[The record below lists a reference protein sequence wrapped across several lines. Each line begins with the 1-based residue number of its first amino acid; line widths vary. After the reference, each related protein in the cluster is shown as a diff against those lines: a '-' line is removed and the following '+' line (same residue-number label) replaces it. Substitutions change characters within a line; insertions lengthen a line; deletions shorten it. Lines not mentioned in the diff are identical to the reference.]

1 MIETLLVGFGRFGK
15 EHLSA
20 WEATGRAQISA
31 IVDPTLT
38 IAVSSP
44 DCQRSIPVFA
54 SIAQFPANI
63 HFDAAAIVT
72 PFSTHKEIAKALIRR
87 GIPCLIEK
95 PFASTISD
103 CEEIL
108 SEAERLKVFCMPGHI
123 LRFSETHYGIRA
135 RMEESGFPRS
145 RLTLRRDRSEALLS
159 LHPGVHPALLT
170 GIHDIDLAVWFTNSK
185 AVLVSAKHSVVNGVC
200 VNFEA
205 EIQHA
210 NESRSTIS
218 GAYSLPKQKLNS
230 VSDEITIINS
240 ENLVVAKFVDH
251 SLGDDAEPK
260 VNQNL
265 VNEIDHFL
273 DVILGFT
280 DNLRVA
286 LADAVHGV
294 AVVETIIKSAML
306 EGQSLDVPKSEFTL
320 N

>member
-15 EHLSA
+15 EHLLA

-38 IAVSSP
+38 IAVLSP

-54 SIAQFPANI
+54 SIAEIPANV

-72 PFSTHKEIAKALIRR
+72 PFSTHKEIAKALSRR

-185 AVLVSAKHSVVNGVC
+185 AVLVSAKHNVVNGVC

-205 EIQHA
+205 EIRHA
-210 NESRSTIS
+210 NESWAIIS
-218 GAYSLPKQKLNS
+218 GAYNLPKQRLNS
-230 VSDEITIINS
+230 VSDEIKIINS
-240 ENLVVAKFVDH
+240 ENQVVAKFVDH
-251 SLGDDAEPK
+251 SLGHNTEPEI
-260 VNQNL
+260 NQNL
-265 VNEIDHFL
+265 VNEVDHFL

-280 DNLRVA
+280 DKSRVA
-286 LADAVHGV
+286 PSDAVHCA

-306 EGQSLDVPKSEFTL
+306 EGQTLDVPKSGLTWS
-320 N
+320 